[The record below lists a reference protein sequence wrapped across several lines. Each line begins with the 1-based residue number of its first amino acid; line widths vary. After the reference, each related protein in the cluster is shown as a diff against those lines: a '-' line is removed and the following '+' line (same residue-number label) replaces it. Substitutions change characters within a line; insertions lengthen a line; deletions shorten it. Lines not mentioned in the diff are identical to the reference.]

1 MKWLKAGPE
10 LKLPDAENLR
20 VPAFLEDL
28 YYDLK
33 DRRLLPLVALGIVAI
48 IAVPFLL
55 AGGSDKPEA
64 HAPRVRG
71 SIATASG
78 ADGSLTVV
86 RSNPGLRDY
95 RKRLHRKPTD
105 PFKQHFTA
113 PQLAGTKLG
122 AGGEEAATASGSTTS
137 SSTSTTVRSTATSV
151 TTKTIREEN
160 GAVTS
165 EGETHSSPG
174 SQGSPSPGSE
184 TAGGATGGGGAEGGA
199 GAEGGRSRWIAFAVD
214 VRIKTAV
221 TLPDGT
227 VETDEPVTLS
237 GVRSPAPLP
246 TEKAPVVTYLGADL
260 KTGKLV
266 VMISEEVT
274 SVFGEGKCLMGTQ
287 TCQLLE
293 VETGMPTTFVYGPSS
308 ERYKITFTKIER
320 VPIEL
325 PKNLEH
331 SEESDVGSAPTP
343 QARAVDGLR
352 LGSGSPSN

>member
-10 LKLPDAENLR
+10 LKLPDLGNLR
-20 VPAFLEDL
+20 VPAFLGDL

-64 HAPRVRG
+64 HAPSVHG

-78 ADGSLTVV
+78 ANGSLTVV
-86 RSNPGLRDY
+86 RSAPGLRDY

-122 AGGEEAATASGSTTS
+122 VGGEEAATVSGSTS
-137 SSTSTTVRSTATSV
+137 SSSSSSSTTVRSTATSV

-165 EGETHSSPG
+165 EGETPSSPG
-174 SQGSPSPGSE
+174 SQGPPNPGTE
-184 TAGGATGGGGAEGGA
+184 TAAGATGGRASEGTA
-199 GAEGGRSRWIAFAVD
+199 GAEVGGSRWIAFAVD
-214 VRIKTAV
+214 VRIKKAV

-227 VETDEPVTLS
+227 VEAGEPVTLS
-237 GVRSPAPLP
+237 EVRAPAPLP
-246 TEKAPVVTYLGADL
+246 TEKSPVVTFLGADL

-266 VMISEEVT
+266 VMISEDVT

-308 ERYKITFTKIER
+308 DRYKITFTKIQR

-331 SEESDVGSAPTP
+331 SEEADVGAAPTP
-343 QARAVDGLR
+343 QARALDGLR
-352 LGSGSPSN
+352 PR

>member
-10 LKLPDAENLR
+10 LKLPDLGNLR

-55 AGGSDKPEA
+55 SGGSDKPEA
-64 HAPRVRG
+64 RAPRVG
-71 SIATASG
+71 GVATASG
-78 ADGSLTVV
+78 ANGSLTVV
-86 RSNPGLRDY
+86 RANPGLRDY

-122 AGGEEAATASGSTTS
+122 AGGEEAATVSGSTAS

-151 TTKTIREEN
+151 TTKTVREEN

-165 EGETHSSPG
+165 ETETHASPG
-174 SQGSPSPGSE
+174 SQGAPNPGSK
-184 TAGGATGGGGAEGGA
+184 TAGGTTGAGGSEGTA
-199 GAEGGRSRWIAFAVD
+199 GAEGRSRWIAFAVD

-227 VETDEPVTLS
+227 VESGEPVTLS
-237 GVRSPAPLP
+237 EVRAPAPLP
-246 TEKAPVVTYLGADL
+246 TEKDPVVTFLGADL

-331 SEESDVGSAPTP
+331 SEESDVGAAPAP
-343 QARAVDGLR
+343 QARALDR
-352 LGSGSPSN
+352 LQRP